1 MKPAP
6 DPDDLRSAKAG
17 DEAAFERL
25 LRPLI
30 DPAYRFACVMLHD
43 PDEAEDVVQEAALK
57 AWRKLAQLRDGYDPQ
72 PWFLGIVANQCRSL
86 RRSRWWSTLKGAE
99 VRGMV
104 DAADERVARGED
116 LRRAIARL
124 NPKQRA
130 VLTLHYY
137 LDLPLEEVATIT
149 EQSPSAVRS
158 QLYRA
163 LGKMRPYL
171 EISEALQ

>member
-6 DPDDLRSAKAG
+6 DPDTVRSAKAG
-17 DEAAFERL
+17 DAAAFERL
-25 LRPLI
+25 LRPWI
-30 DPAYRFACVMLHD
+30 DPAYRLACVMLND
-43 PDEAEDVVQEAALK
+43 PNEAEDVVQEAAVK
-57 AWRKLAQLRDGYDPQ
+57 AWRKLSQLRDAHDPQ
-72 PWFLGIVANQCRSL
+72 PWFLGIVANECRSL
-86 RRSRWWSTLKGAE
+86 RRTRWWSLIRIAE
-99 VRGMV
+99 VPGTV
-104 DAADERVARGED
+104 AAADERVARGED

-137 LDLPLEEVATIT
+137 LDLPLEQVATIT
-149 EQSPSAVRS
+149 EQSHSAVRS

-171 EISEALQ
+171 EIPEALQ